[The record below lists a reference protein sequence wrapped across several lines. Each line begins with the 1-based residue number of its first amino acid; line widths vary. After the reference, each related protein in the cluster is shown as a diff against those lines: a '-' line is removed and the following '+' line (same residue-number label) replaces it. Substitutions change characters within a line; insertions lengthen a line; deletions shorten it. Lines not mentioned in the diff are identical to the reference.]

1 MIVLHGTWKAPIEIQ
16 ERGDFFLWGE
26 SSVPAKRKCRRTPLP
41 HPFKACQDDIFKII
55 TSIDFANKGAKK
67 ARKDSAIIILPS
79 ISNSPQASPDLIRE
93 DDSENGKEKVGLS
106 AWKIEGLSLPPE
118 DAVSLLSM
126 FSGFWTGIEGF
137 AVGTDFRFWSKVSK
151 SVMELLSKQH
161 FVPGIFSSNGL
172 SFARWQYVLNDQDDI
187 TRMSMLAGGMPPI
200 CRAMDGL
207 PNNPEA
213 ILTGFVNSAIDG
225 CIRRWIP
232 LSEMTSN
239 TMGLSSAWLESLA
252 TGQPIKTNMIGIKN
266 L

>member
-26 SSVPAKRKCRRTPLP
+26 SSTSVPAKRKGRRAGPLP
-41 HPFKACQDDIFKII
+41 HPFQACQDDISKII
-55 TSIDFANKGAKK
+55 TSLDFANKGAKK
-67 ARKDSAIIILPS
+67 ARQDSALIMLPS

-137 AVGTDFRFWSKVSK
+137 AIGTDFRFWSKASK
-151 SVMELLSKQH
+151 FAMELLSKQH
-161 FVPGIFSSNGL
+161 FVPGIVSSNGH
-172 SFARWQYVLNDQDDI
+172 SFARWQYVLNDQDDM

-200 CRAMDGL
+200 CRSILQDGL
-207 PNNPEA
+207 PNNP
-213 ILTGFVNSAIDG
+213 
-225 CIRRWIP
+225 
-232 LSEMTSN
+232 
-239 TMGLSSAWLESLA
+239 
-252 TGQPIKTNMIGIKN
+252 
-266 L
+266 